1 MLGATE
7 RDAGDG
13 GWRAVVE
20 GGWWRVVG
28 GGGGGGV
35 GGGSRTGL
43 MSVPELIARAPDYKS
58 WAALEVAHEYLS
70 LSPRPWSFY

>member
-1 MLGATE
+1 VG
-7 RDAGDG
+7 
-13 GWRAVVE
+13 
-20 GGWWRVVG
+20 VG
-28 GGGGGGV
+28 GGGR
-35 GGGSRTGL
+35 RTGL